1 MRVILKNLA
10 DPIKSQNRKYRT
22 LKLSNPKLIDTLWS
36 IPYIRMEW
44 FEQTLGFTT
53 QMEDNEEV
61 LILTQ
66 LPSSSP
72 VLLSSIYHPLQTSL
86 DTALQLVDKESP
98 KTTADLTEGANKK
111 LKQEQDST
119 MTESQQQQ
127 QPQPLVETLSEKQKA
142 RRLLEQS
149 KAMEQKRAKEERMKQ
164 LQLLQQDQH
173 TRMND
178 PNWKPG
184 LSAACAKSGTSI
196 STFRD
201 KYGEN

>member
-1 MRVILKNLA
+1 
-10 DPIKSQNRKYRT
+10 
-22 LKLSNPKLIDTLWS
+22 
-36 IPYIRMEW
+36 
-44 FEQTLGFTT
+44 
-53 QMEDNEEV
+53 
-61 LILTQ
+61 
-66 LPSSSP
+66 
-72 VLLSSIYHPLQTSL
+72 
-86 DTALQLVDKESP
+86 
-98 KTTADLTEGANKK
+98 
-111 LKQEQDST
+111 
-119 MTESQQQQ
+119 
-127 QPQPLVETLSEKQKA
+127 LSEKQKA